1 MRRLPVLAALLLAL
15 PCHAAS
21 WSDQVVLM
29 SPDSAHC
36 SFWQLFPAGDF
47 SRSSVTLDWDI
58 VDQLRLEIAGKPD
71 LSIAVAL
78 DQWDAKKGAPRGDL
92 QRFDTAAYCTVS
104 TQAPAAKKP
113 ESSGSSKGGKGKDK
127 KKSKSRAKP
136 AEAALVGTNISE
148 IACYRRDGAGRTRS
162 VFARRTQQARRDG
175 MVRYSHACTE
185 GCEQAPFQQLHE
197 LSMDDGPGNPAH
209 EKDLEALY
217 KACVRR

>member
-1 MRRLPVLAALLLAL
+1 MRRLSVLAALLLAL

-36 SFWQLFPAGDF
+36 RFWQLFPAADF

-58 VDQLRLEIAGKPD
+58 VDQLRQEIAGNPD
-71 LSIAVAL
+71 LSVAVAL

-104 TQAPAAKKP
+104 TRQPVAKKAD
-113 ESSGSSKGGKGKDK
+113 SKSTGKGK
-127 KKSKSRAKP
+127 KKSKAKP
-136 AEAALVGTNISE
+136 AEAALIGANIAE
-148 IACYRRDGAGRTRS
+148 VACYRRDGAGRS
-162 VFARRTQQARRDG
+162 KSLFARRTQQARRDG

-185 GCEQAPFQQLHE
+185 GCEDAPFQQLHE